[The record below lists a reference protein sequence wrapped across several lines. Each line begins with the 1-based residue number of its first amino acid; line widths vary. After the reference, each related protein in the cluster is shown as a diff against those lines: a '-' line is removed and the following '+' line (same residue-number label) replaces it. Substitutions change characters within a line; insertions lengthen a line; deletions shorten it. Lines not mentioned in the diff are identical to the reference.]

1 MTAPQPKRTYLDGPD
16 TTVDPDILED
26 YRRNDLDTNEIATL
40 LATSI
45 QHWLCGPYDDRDQG
59 YESILTDSVER
70 AARYIA
76 TQPCQCPTPGIPQR
90 HWLLCDRCMAIG
102 CSYGEHRTNTCQT
115 KEPNDG

>member
-26 YRRNDLDTNEIATL
+26 YRRDDTNEIATL

-59 YESILTDSVER
+59 YESILTDAVER

-76 TQPCQCPTPGIPQR
+76 TQPCQCLEPDDHQG
-90 HWLLCDRCMAIG
+90 LLCSRCMAIG
-102 CSYGEHRTNTCQT
+102 CSYGEHRTTTCQT